1 MDTRQKIILTAYE
14 TFYKQGFHACGVE
27 LLAQQAGITKRTLYA
42 HFGSKDGLIA
52 AVLDYRH
59 HDFIERMQTALNRQP
74 ESQTVEAYLQFIA
87 DWTHETDFCGC
98 LFLHACAIVH
108 QGGVGTTQQAL
119 RSGRPQ
125 LVVPHLGDQ
134 FDNGA
139 RAARLGCAATLGRKA
154 YRANRVTKALTGL
167 LSDPGVVETAG
178 RLGLV
183 ASREDGA
190 SVAADRIVGLIAAR

>member
-1 MDTRQKIILTAYE
+1 MDTRQKIIVTAYE

-42 HFGSKDGLIA
+42 HFDSKDGLIA

-98 LFLHACAIVH
+98 LFLHACAEYTDPDSEPHRTAAAHKH
-108 QGGVGTTQQAL
+108 QIRQILQQRLHTAGVA
-119 RSGRPQ
+119 
-125 LVVPHLGDQ
+125 
-134 FDNGA
+134 N
-139 RAARLGCAATLGRKA
+139 AATA
-154 YRANRVTKALTGL
+154 ANHAFLIGE
-167 LSDPGVVETAG
+167 GM
-178 RLGLV
+178 
-183 ASREDGA
+183 
-190 SVAADRIVGLIAAR
+190 IAAAQAGQGDAVRAFQNS